1 MRIGVFGANIEDVPE
16 DVKEKARQ
24 IGREIAK
31 RNHAVVTG
39 ACWGLPY
46 LAVMAA
52 SELGGE
58 TIGFS
63 PATDMKSHRKVFR
76 YPTSGFSRL
85 IFIPKEYE
93 HGDKE
98 KICYKYRNVSS
109 VASIDAAV
117 IINGRSGTLNE
128 FLVAFDAGKVIG
140 ILEGSGGVADGLIG
154 SVLDV
159 AKKDTGS
166 EVIFDFDPASLIERI
181 TGVSNYPPK

>member
-1 MRIGVFGANIEDVPE
+1 MWIGVFGANLEDVPE

-31 RNHAVVTG
+31 RNHTTVTG
-39 ACWGLPY
+39 ACRGLPY
-46 LAVMAA
+46 LAALAA

-63 PATDMKSHRKVFR
+63 PATGVKSHRETFR

-85 IFIPKEYE
+85 VFIPDEYE
-93 HGDKE
+93 HRDKE

-109 VASIDAAV
+109 VASLDAAV

-128 FLVAFDAGKVIG
+128 FLVAFDAGKRIG
-140 ILEGSGGVADGLIG
+140 VLKGSGGVADGLIAL
-154 SVLDV
+154 VLGV
-159 AKKDTGS
+159 VKKDTGS
-166 EVIFDFDPASLIERI
+166 EVIFDSDPASLIEKI
-181 TGVSNYPPK
+181 TKL